1 MVQNEGYDIK
11 LGTVNFAGD
20 SSTSGARRTL
30 MVTSLDND
38 EIVAGDAVLLGDTN
52 VTATDDDEIF
62 TGTGLTG
69 GVVNYWW

>member
-20 SSTSGARRTL
+20 TTTTGFRRTL

-38 EIVAGDAVLLGDTN
+38 EVVAGDAVFFG
-52 VTATDDDEIF
+52 
-62 TGTGLTG
+62 
-69 GVVNYWW
+69 